1 MDTKLIVLCVLTLV
15 LTFLVIK
22 KSEYLTSATNILS
35 VDSLSNVI
43 PFSNTAYATYGIF
56 AYYEALLNEL
66 SKNPIY
72 GSINSFFRISGPTG
86 SEYPGYMTDAQ
97 LEQMFE
103 TAYTQGESSLPERD
117 RVLLRELA
125 FYSSW
130 SLSAFG
136 SRGDIPYTS
145 DGVPTFASQ
154 IINDSGKPVKE
165 FLFNAILST
174 ADSINNI
181 LPSRFPKYNSGDT
194 VLVNDTNQERAA
206 WVAQA
211 VMIPHAWIAWLA
223 KNKWNL
229 NMTWKSP
236 YCSGGVVPTPSRI
249 ISRPSGTSY
258 GPGTY
263 TLAQLGNP
271 TSIELYAPIQ
281 VNITRSTGASRD
293 ITLTM
298 RMECIYSA
306 PDDVIDNTSTITS
319 LVVSVPT

>member
-1 MDTKLIVLCVLTLV
+1 MDTKIIILCVLTVV
-15 LTFLVIK
+15 LAFLVIK
-22 KSEYLTSATNILS
+22 KSEYLTPDTNILS
-35 VDSLSNVI
+35 VDALSDVI
-43 PFSNTAYATYGIF
+43 PFSNTAYASYGIF
-56 AYYEALLNEL
+56 SYYEFLLNEL

-86 SEYPGYMTDAQ
+86 TEYPGYMTDAQ

-103 TAYTQGESSLPERD
+103 TAYTQGESSLLERD

-130 SLSAFG
+130 SLSAFT
-136 SRGDIPYTS
+136 SRGDIPYTP

-154 IINDSGKPVKE
+154 VINDSGKPVKE

-181 LPSRFPKYNSGDT
+181 LPTRFPKYNSGDN
-194 VLVNDTNQERAA
+194 VLENGADQERAM

-211 VMIPHAWIAWLA
+211 VVIPHAWIAWLA

-229 NMTWKSP
+229 DMTWKSP

-249 ISRPSGTSY
+249 ISKPSGTLY

-271 TSIELYAPIQ
+271 ASIELYAPIQ
-281 VNITRSTGASRD
+281 VSITRSTGVSSAIS
-293 ITLTM
+293 LTR
-298 RMECIYSA
+298 RMGCIYSA